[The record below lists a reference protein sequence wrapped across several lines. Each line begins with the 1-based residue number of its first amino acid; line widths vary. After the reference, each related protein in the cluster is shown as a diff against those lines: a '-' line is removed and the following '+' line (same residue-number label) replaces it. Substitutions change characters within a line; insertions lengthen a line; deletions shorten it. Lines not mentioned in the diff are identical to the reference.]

1 MFTASRFLFSST
13 IATVLV
19 IGIQLAVSAPPAI
32 LCGQELGSAVN
43 VRKDPSM
50 SDNVI
55 GTAKVGDRVDTL
67 DEGIGGD
74 TVQWYRVQVPAGVQ
88 GWVSADYLRTGTDRV
103 AVLQG
108 DEVNVRSAPST
119 SSKAM
124 HYGSRGDRVVVMESI
139 TGENGYLWHRVRF
152 PSQAE
157 GWVRGDLVQVLKAAC
172 N

>member
-1 MFTASRFLFSST
+1 
-13 IATVLV
+13 
-19 IGIQLAVSAPPAI
+19 
-32 LCGQELGSAVN
+32 
-43 VRKDPSM
+43 M

-74 TVQWYRVQVPAGVQ
+74 TVQWYRVQVPEGVQ

-119 SSKAM
+119 ISKVM
-124 HYGSRGDRVVVMESI
+124 HYGLSGDRVVVLESL

-152 PSQAE
+152 ASQAE

-172 N
+172 S